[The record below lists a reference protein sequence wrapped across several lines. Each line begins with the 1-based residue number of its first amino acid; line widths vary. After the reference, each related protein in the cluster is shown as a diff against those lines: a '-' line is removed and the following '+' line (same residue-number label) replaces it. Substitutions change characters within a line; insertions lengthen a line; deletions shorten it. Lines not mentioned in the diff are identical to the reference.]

1 MSRISDIKR
10 QLETASEA
18 IEALDADL
26 AAGRLG
32 VEEHGR
38 QRAEREREAG
48 RLFVSLRRGQR
59 ETGGHRAGQQPA
71 PAGPRPAWVRSPLA
85 LGAASVL
92 LVVVGVGAGVG
103 VGRWFTGAQEAAA
116 PAPAPSPAPAGDPSA
131 LMTEI
136 ELQALRQAAAR
147 EDAPIQS
154 LLQLAHVALDRGRL
168 DEGRRP
174 EETRPPYR
182 NSRHSSGMDEARLIY
197 ERVLARE
204 PRNVEAITH
213 LGGVLFEEGRV
224 DEALAKVEAAL
235 RVDPRYVHAHWDR
248 TQYLFHG
255 KRDFPAA
262 VTAAQAFLAV
272 VPQGPDADS
281 VRKLMAEAQRQ
292 GAPGAPLIP
301 KAR

>member
-1 MSRISDIKR
+1 MSRIREIKR
-10 QLETASEA
+10 QLEMASEA
-18 IEALDADL
+18 VEALDADL

-59 ETGGHRAGQQPA
+59 ETGRHRAGQQPA
-71 PAGPRPAWVRSPLA
+71 PAEPRPAWFRSPLA
-85 LGAASVL
+85 MGAASVL
-92 LVVVGVGAGVG
+92 LVVVGIGVGVG

-131 LMTEI
+131 LMTDI
-136 ELQALRQAAAR
+136 ELRALRQVAAR

-154 LLQLAHVALDRGRL
+154 LLQLGHVALDKGRL
-168 DEGRRP
+168 DE
-174 EETRPPYR
+174 
-182 NSRHSSGMDEARLIY
+182 ARLLY
-197 ERVLARE
+197 ERVTARE

-213 LGGVLFEEGRV
+213 LGSVLSQEGRV

-235 RVDPRYVHAHWDR
+235 RIDPRYVHAHWDR
-248 TQYLFHG
+248 TQYLFYG

-262 VTAAQAFLAV
+262 VKAAQAFLAV
-272 VPQGPDADS
+272 VPDGPDADN
-281 VRKLMAEAQRQ
+281 VRKLMAEAQQQKATR
-292 GAPGAPLIP
+292 PPFIP

>member
-1 MSRISDIKR
+1 MSRIRDIKR
-10 QLETASEA
+10 QLEMASEA

-38 QRAEREREAG
+38 QRAERERDAG
-48 RLFVSLRRGQR
+48 RLFVSLRSGQR
-59 ETGGHRAGQQPA
+59 ETGGHRAGQHPA
-71 PAGPRPAWVRSPLA
+71 TAGPRRAWFRSPLA
-85 LGAASVL
+85 MGAASVL
-92 LVVVGVGAGVG
+92 LVVVGVGVGLG
-103 VGRWFTGAQEAAA
+103 VGRWFTRAQEAAA
-116 PAPAPSPAPAGDPSA
+116 PAPASSPAPAGDPSA
-131 LMTEI
+131 LMTDI
-136 ELQALRQAAAR
+136 ELRALRQIAAR
-147 EDAPIQS
+147 EDAPIQG
-154 LLQLAHVALDRGRL
+154 LLQLAHAALDKGRL
-168 DEGRRP
+168 DE
-174 EETRPPYR
+174 
-182 NSRHSSGMDEARLIY
+182 ARQVY

-213 LGGVLFEEGRV
+213 LGGVLFQEGRV

-235 RVDPRYVHAHWDR
+235 RIDPRYVHAHWDR
-248 TQYLFHG
+248 TQYLFYG

-281 VRKLMAEAQRQ
+281 VRKLMAEAKRQ
-292 GAPGAPLIP
+292 GATGAPLIP

>member
-1 MSRISDIKR
+1 MSRIREIKR
-10 QLETASEA
+10 QLEMASEA

-26 AAGRLG
+26 AAGKLG

-48 RLFVSLRRGQR
+48 RLFVSLRRNQR
-59 ETGGHRAGQQPA
+59 ETGGHGAGQQPA
-71 PAGPRPAWVRSPLA
+71 PAVPRPAWFRSPLA
-85 LGAASVL
+85 IGAASVL
-92 LVVVGVGAGVG
+92 LVVVGVAAGAGI
-103 VGRWFTGAQEAAA
+103 GRWFTGPREGAA

-131 LMTEI
+131 LITEI
-136 ELQALRQAAAR
+136 ELRALRQVAAR

-168 DEGRRP
+168 DE
-174 EETRPPYR
+174 
-182 NSRHSSGMDEARLIY
+182 ARLVY

-213 LGGVLFEEGRV
+213 LGGVLFQEGRV

-248 TQYLFHG
+248 TQYLFYG

-262 VTAAQAFLAV
+262 VTAARAFLSV
-272 VPQGPDADS
+272 VPEGPDADS
-281 VRKLMAEAQRQ
+281 VRKLMAEAQQQ
-292 GAPGAPLIP
+292 GTKGIPLNP

>member
-1 MSRISDIKR
+1 MSRIRDIKR
-10 QLETASEA
+10 QLEMASEA

-48 RLFVSLRRGQR
+48 RLFVSLRSGQR

-71 PAGPRPAWVRSPLA
+71 PAGPRPAWFRSPLA
-85 LGAASVL
+85 MGAASVL
-92 LVVVGVGAGVG
+92 LIVVGVGVGVG

-116 PAPAPSPAPAGDPSA
+116 PALTPSPAPAGDPSA

-136 ELQALRQAAAR
+136 ELRALQQVAAR

-168 DEGRRP
+168 DE
-174 EETRPPYR
+174 
-182 NSRHSSGMDEARLIY
+182 ARLVY

-213 LGGVLFEEGRV
+213 LGGVLFQEGRV
-224 DEALAKVEAAL
+224 DGALAKVEAAL

-248 TQYLFHG
+248 TQYLFYG

-281 VRKLMAEAQRQ
+281 VRKLMAEAKQQ
-292 GAPGAPLIP
+292 GARGAPLIP

>member
-1 MSRISDIKR
+1 MSRIRDIRR
-10 QLETASEA
+10 QLEMASEA

-48 RLFVSLRRGQR
+48 RLFVNLRRSQR
-59 ETGGHRAGQQPA
+59 ETGRHSAGEPPS
-71 PAGPRPAWVRSPLA
+71 PAGPRPAWFRSPLA
-85 LGAASVL
+85 IGAASVL
-92 LVVVGVGAGVG
+92 LVVVGIGAGVG
-103 VGRWFTGAQEAAA
+103 VGRWFTGAQGSAA
-116 PAPAPSPAPAGDPSA
+116 PAPASSPVPAGDPSA

-136 ELQALRQAAAR
+136 ELRTLRQVAAR
-147 EDAPIQS
+147 EDAPIPS

-168 DEGRRP
+168 DE
-174 EETRPPYR
+174 
-182 NSRHSSGMDEARLIY
+182 ARLVY

-213 LGGVLFEEGRV
+213 LGGVLFQEGRI

-235 RVDPRYVHAHWDR
+235 RLDPRYVHAHWDR
-248 TQYLFHG
+248 TQYLFYG

-262 VTAAQAFLAV
+262 VAAARAFLAV
-272 VPQGPDADS
+272 VPEGPDADS
-281 VRKLMAEAQRQ
+281 VRKLMAEAQQQ
-292 GAPGAPLIP
+292 GAKGIPLIP

>member
-1 MSRISDIKR
+1 LSRNRDIKR
-10 QLETASEA
+10 QLELSAEA

-48 RLFVSLRRGQR
+48 RLFVNLRRSQR
-59 ETGGHRAGQQPA
+59 ETGGHSAGQQPA
-71 PAGPRPAWVRSPLA
+71 PAGPRPAWFRRPLA
-85 LGAASVL
+85 MGAASVL
-92 LVVVGVGAGVG
+92 LVVVGVGVGVG
-103 VGRWFTGAQEAAA
+103 VGRWFTGAQQAAA

-136 ELQALRQAAAR
+136 ELRALRQVVAR

-154 LLQLAHVALDRGRL
+154 LLQLGHVALDRGRL
-168 DEGRRP
+168 DEARP
-174 EETRPPYR
+174 
-182 NSRHSSGMDEARLIY
+182 LY

-213 LGGVLFEEGRV
+213 LGSVLFQEGRV

-248 TQYLFHG
+248 TQYLYYG

-262 VTAAQAFLAV
+262 VTAARAFLAV
-272 VPQGPDADS
+272 VPEGPDADS
-281 VRKLMAEAQRQ
+281 VRKLMAEAQQQ
-292 GAPGAPLIP
+292 GAKGTPLIP

>member
-1 MSRISDIKR
+1 MNRTRDIKR
-10 QLETASEA
+10 QLEMAAEA

-32 VEEHGR
+32 VEEYGR

-48 RLFVSLRRGQR
+48 RLFVSLRSGQR
-59 ETGGHRAGQQPA
+59 ETMGLRAGRQPA
-71 PAGPRPAWVRSPLA
+71 PAEPRPAWFRSPLGM
-85 LGAASVL
+85 GAASVL
-92 LVVVGVGAGVG
+92 LVVIGIGAGVG
-103 VGRWFTGAQEAAA
+103 AARWFTGAQEAVA
-116 PAPAPSPAPAGDPSA
+116 PAPAPFPAPPGDPSA

-136 ELQALRQAAAR
+136 ELRALRLMASR
-147 EDAPIQS
+147 EDAPAQS
-154 LLQLAHVALDRGRL
+154 LLQLAHVELDRGRL
-168 DEGRRP
+168 
-174 EETRPPYR
+174 
-182 NSRHSSGMDEARLIY
+182 DEARLIY

-213 LGGVLFEEGRV
+213 LGGVLFQEGRV

-248 TQYLFHG
+248 TQYLFYG

-262 VTAAQAFLAV
+262 IRAAQAFLAV

-281 VRKLMAEAQRQ
+281 VRKLMADAQQQPGTR
-292 GAPGAPLIP
+292 APTIP

>member
-1 MSRISDIKR
+1 MSRIREIKR
-10 QLETASEA
+10 QLEMASEA

-48 RLFVSLRRGQR
+48 RLFVGLRRGQR

-71 PAGPRPAWVRSPLA
+71 QAGPRPAWFRSPLA
-85 LGAASVL
+85 MGAASVL

-116 PAPAPSPAPAGDPSA
+116 PAPALSPAPAGDPSA

-136 ELQALRQAAAR
+136 ELRALRQVAAR

-154 LLQLAHVALDRGRL
+154 LLQLAHVALDKGRL
-168 DEGRRP
+168 DE
-174 EETRPPYR
+174 
-182 NSRHSSGMDEARLIY
+182 ARLVY

-213 LGGVLFEEGRV
+213 LGGVLFQEGRV

-248 TQYLFHG
+248 TQYLFYG

-262 VTAAQAFLAV
+262 VKAAQAFLAV

-281 VRKLMAEAQRQ
+281 VRKLMAEAQQQR
-292 GAPGAPLIP
+292 ATGAPLIP

>member
-1 MSRISDIKR
+1 MSRIRDIKR
-10 QLETASEA
+10 QLEMASDA

-71 PAGPRPAWVRSPLA
+71 PAGPRPAWFRSSLA
-85 LGAASVL
+85 MGAASVL
-92 LVVVGVGAGVG
+92 LVIVGVGAGLG
-103 VGRWFTGAQEAAA
+103 IGRWFTGAQQAAA
-116 PAPAPSPAPAGDPSA
+116 PAPPPSLAPAGDPSA
-131 LMTEI
+131 LMTET
-136 ELQALRQAAAR
+136 ELRALRQVAAR

-154 LLQLAHVALDRGRL
+154 LLQLGHVALDKGRL
-168 DEGRRP
+168 DE
-174 EETRPPYR
+174 
-182 NSRHSSGMDEARLIY
+182 ARLVY

-213 LGGVLFEEGRV
+213 LGSVLFQEGRI

-248 TQYLFHG
+248 TQYLFYG

-281 VRKLMAEAQRQ
+281 VRKLMAEAQQQR
-292 GAPGAPLIP
+292 APGARLIP

>member
-1 MSRISDIKR
+1 
-10 QLETASEA
+10 
-18 IEALDADL
+18 
-26 AAGRLG
+26 
-32 VEEHGR
+32 
-38 QRAEREREAG
+38 
-48 RLFVSLRRGQR
+48 
-59 ETGGHRAGQQPA
+59 
-71 PAGPRPAWVRSPLA
+71 
-85 LGAASVL
+85 VL

-103 VGRWFTGAQEAAA
+103 VGRWFTGAQDAAA
-116 PAPAPSPAPAGDPSA
+116 PAAAPSPAPAGDPSA

-136 ELQALRQAAAR
+136 ELQALRQVAAR

-182 NSRHSSGMDEARLIY
+182 NPRQSSEMDEGRRPEETRPPYRNPRHSSGMDEARLVY

-213 LGGVLFEEGRV
+213 LGGVLFQEGRV

-235 RVDPRYVHAHWDR
+235 RVDPAYVHAHWDR
-248 TQYLFHG
+248 TQYLFYG

-272 VPQGPDADS
+272 VPQGPDADN
-281 VRKLMAEAQRQ
+281 VRKLMAEAQQQ
-292 GAPGAPLIP
+292 GATGAPLIP

>member
-1 MSRISDIKR
+1 MSRIRDIKR
-10 QLETASEA
+10 QLELASEA
-18 IEALDADL
+18 IETLDADL

-48 RLFVSLRRGQR
+48 RLFVSLRRSQR
-59 ETGGHRAGQQPA
+59 ETGGHSAGQQPA
-71 PAGPRPAWVRSPLA
+71 PAGPRPAWFRSPLA
-85 LGAASVL
+85 VGAASVL
-92 LVVVGVGAGVG
+92 LVFVGIGAGLG
-103 VGRWFTGAQEAAA
+103 VGRWFTGAQEGAA

-131 LMTEI
+131 LMTDI
-136 ELQALRQAAAR
+136 ELRALRQVAAR

-168 DEGRRP
+168 DE
-174 EETRPPYR
+174 
-182 NSRHSSGMDEARLIY
+182 ARLVY

-213 LGGVLFEEGRV
+213 LGGVLFQEGRV
-224 DEALAKVEAAL
+224 DEALTKVEAAL

-248 TQYLFHG
+248 TQYLFYG

-262 VTAAQAFLAV
+262 VTAARAFLAV
-272 VPQGPDADS
+272 VPEGPDADS
-281 VRKLMAEAQRQ
+281 VRKLMAEAQQQ
-292 GAPGAPLIP
+292 GATGTRLIP

>member
-1 MSRISDIKR
+1 MSRIRDIKR

-26 AAGRLG
+26 TAGRLS

-48 RLFVSLRRGQR
+48 RLFVSLRRSQR

-71 PAGPRPAWVRSPLA
+71 PAGPRPAWFRSPLA
-85 LGAASVL
+85 MGAASVL

-116 PAPAPSPAPAGDPSA
+116 PAPALSPAPAGDPSA

-136 ELQALRQAAAR
+136 ELRALRQVAAR

-154 LLQLAHVALDRGRL
+154 LLQLGHVALDKGRL
-168 DEGRRP
+168 DE
-174 EETRPPYR
+174 
-182 NSRHSSGMDEARLIY
+182 ARLVY

-204 PRNVEAITH
+204 SRNVEAITH
-213 LGGVLFEEGRV
+213 LGSVLFQEGRI

-235 RVDPRYVHAHWDR
+235 RVDSRYVHAHWDR
-248 TQYLFHG
+248 TQYLFYG

-272 VPQGPDADS
+272 VPEGPDADS
-281 VRKLMAEAQRQ
+281 VRKLMAEAQQQR
-292 GAPGAPLIP
+292 ATRAPLIP
-301 KAR
+301 KTR

>member
-1 MSRISDIKR
+1 MSRNRDIKR
-10 QLETASEA
+10 QLELASQA

-38 QRAEREREAG
+38 QRTEREREAG
-48 RLFVSLRRGQR
+48 RLFVSLQKSQR
-59 ETGGHRAGQQPA
+59 ETGGHSAGQQPP
-71 PAGPRPAWVRSPLA
+71 PARPRPAWFRSPLA
-85 LGAASVL
+85 MGVASVL
-92 LVVVGVGAGVG
+92 LVVVGVGVGVG
-103 VGRWFTGAQEAAA
+103 IGRWFTGAREAAA

-131 LMTEI
+131 LMSDI
-136 ELQALRQAAAR
+136 ELRALRQVAAR
-147 EDAPIQS
+147 EDAPTQG
-154 LLQLAHVALDRGRL
+154 LLQLAHAALDKGRL
-168 DEGRRP
+168 DE
-174 EETRPPYR
+174 
-182 NSRHSSGMDEARLIY
+182 ARQVY

-204 PRNVEAITH
+204 PRNAEAITH
-213 LGGVLFEEGRV
+213 LGGVLFQEGRV

-248 TQYLFHG
+248 TQYLFYG

-262 VTAAQAFLAV
+262 VTAARAFLAV

-281 VRKLMAEAQRQ
+281 VRKLMAEAQQQ
-292 GAPGAPLIP
+292 GTMGAPLIP